1 MIIVIIGVS
10 GSGKT
15 TVGRLLAHA
24 MDCPF
29 LDGDSLHSAE
39 NIDKMHHGI
48 ALTDNDRAPW
58 LTAIRTRIHEF
69 VERGQN
75 LVVGCSALKQ
85 RYRTALAEGVP
96 ISWVYLKGSLE
107 LIRTRLRRR
116 SGHFMK
122 ADMLASQFTALEEPA
137 DALVVDVSPSPTAIV
152 EQILSQLHI
161 PHRAVLT
168 DDRVTRV

>member
-1 MIIVIIGVS
+1 MIVVIIGVS

-15 TVGRLLAHA
+15 TIGRLLAHA

-39 NIDKMHHGI
+39 NIDKMRHGI
-48 ALTDNDRAPW
+48 ALTDADRAPW
-58 LTAIRTRIHEF
+58 LTAIRNRIQDC
-69 VERGQN
+69 VERGQD

-107 LIRTRLRRR
+107 LIRARLRHR

-122 ADMLASQFTALEEPA
+122 VDMLASQFAALEEPS
-137 DALVVDVSPSPTAIV
+137 DVLVVDVSPPPTVIV
-152 EQILSQLHI
+152 EEVLSQLHV
-161 PHRAVLT
+161 PHRAVLA
-168 DDRVTRV
+168 DAR

>member
-15 TVGRLLAHA
+15 TIGRLLAHA

-29 LDGDSLHSAE
+29 LDGDSLHSAT
-39 NIDKMHHGI
+39 NIDKMKHGI
-48 ALTDNDRAPW
+48 ALTDVDRAPW
-58 LTAIRTRIHEF
+58 LAAIRTHMQDS
-69 VERGQN
+69 VERGQD

-85 RYRTALAEGVP
+85 RYRTALAAGMP

-107 LIRTRLRRR
+107 LIRTRLRHR

-122 ADMLASQFTALEEPA
+122 VDMLAGQFAALEEPS
-137 DALVVDVSPSPTAIV
+137 DALVVDVSPPPTAIV
-152 EQILSQLHI
+152 EKVLSQLHI
-161 PHRAVLT
+161 PHRTVLA
-168 DDRVTRV
+168 DAR